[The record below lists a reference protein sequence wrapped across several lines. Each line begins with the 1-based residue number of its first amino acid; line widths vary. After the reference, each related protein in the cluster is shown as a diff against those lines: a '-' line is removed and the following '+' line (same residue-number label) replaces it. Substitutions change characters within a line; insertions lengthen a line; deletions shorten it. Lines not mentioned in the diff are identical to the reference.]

1 MVNIFFTSDL
11 HLFDNDIAQ
20 YRGFKDYHEYHSL
33 LEQNWNQVV
42 TRAIGDHCSDVVYI
56 LGDISKNAAHDALKW
71 MYMHLNGFKI
81 LIPGNHDSWGICKGF
96 EALGGAVMTSHII
109 KNGERRYLLTHHPVH
124 PNEFKWYDGNIH
136 GHIHAPY
143 PEIKYFPT
151 HYPEPDDS
159 GKYRNVNV
167 EFNKYTPV
175 KLEDIY
181 FKFQQ
186 NKDEL

>member
-1 MVNIFFTSDL
+1 MANIFFTADL

-33 LEQNWNQVV
+33 LEQNWNRVV
-42 TRAIGDHCSDVVYI
+42 AGDSDTNVVYI

-71 MYMHLNGFKI
+71 MYLHLNGFKI

-96 EALGGAVMTSHII
+96 EAFGGAVMTSHTI
-109 KNGERRYLLTHHPVH
+109 KSGERRYMLTHYPAHPD
-124 PNEFKWYDGNIH
+124 ELQWYDVNIH
-136 GHIHAPY
+136 GHIPAPY
-143 PEIKYFPT
+143 PEIQYFPV

-159 GKYRNVNV
+159 GKYLNVNV

-175 KLEDIY
+175 KLEDIC

-186 NKDEL
+186 NGDGL